1 MFARFS
7 FSDKLRKATGRR
19 ACSGARRRRRRFQSV
34 AGKEWAMERGEW
46 ILSFGKTQIH
56 LVFHSLIRIFAVEN
70 LYTMRKIVHYIIL
83 LTLVLS
89 ACTSPS
95 HEAMRQRLK
104 YVSDCNRADTVFTE
118 RWLSTVDSLV
128 AYFDRHGSANDRM
141 MAHYVQGR
149 VYHDMGEAPQALECY
164 QKAVEQADTT
174 SSDCDLHTLTAIY
187 GQLADLFDSQ
197 YLPDDEKQALQM
209 AEQTA
214 MKNNDTLAALKS
226 YELRIRPYFIE
237 GEKDSMLFI
246 MKNVR
251 KYYLQA
257 GDTTDAATAI
267 YAAISICL
275 DKHDYPEAKRLLDI
289 YEEGSGNFD
298 KDGNLLTGEMYYYDK
313 GRYLLAVG
321 QTFEAKNYFE
331 KILDSSLYEAR
342 FRGLLSVYERMGIAD
357 SISKYASLFAAAND
371 SSFMHVNQQQV
382 EQIRA
387 LYNYNRQK
395 QIAEKT
401 TAKLQKTRQERTVMA
416 IVMLLLVL
424 MAAVVIR
431 KIRHRNERAYIRLAK
446 EIEEKKRAL
455 AEAIDRLR
463 LLNYDHEKKM
473 KEKNLLQQSLD
484 ELHSE
489 QIFLMQ
495 QYQEMVR
502 EKNQEIDSLESNVK
516 VLESKLQQYASVDM
530 EAAFKR
536 TAIYKLFEKKRSPK
550 YANDLPKEKDWEE
563 LTALFRTY
571 FVSYY
576 SFIMITHRLPVNQFR
591 YCILLRLG
599 FDGTDIGV
607 LMNKDRDQRHNL
619 RRLIYEELFGI
630 PVQVRLLEE
639 KLKPYF

>member
-1 MFARFS
+1 M
-7 FSDKLRKATGRR
+7 KQK
-19 ACSGARRRRRRFQSV
+19 
-34 AGKEWAMERGEW
+34 W
-46 ILSFGKTQIH
+46 ILIT
-56 LVFHSLIRIFAVEN
+56 LVIFA
-70 LYTMRKIVHYIIL
+70 
-83 LTLVLS
+83 LT
-89 ACTSPS
+89 ACTSPD
-95 HEAMRQRLK
+95 HEAMRQRLQ

-118 RWLSTVDSLV
+118 RWLPTVDSLV
-128 AYFDRHGSANDRM
+128 NYFDRHGSANDRM

-164 QKAVEQADTT
+164 QKATEQADTT
-174 SSDCDLHTLTAIY
+174 SADCDFYTLTAIY
-187 GQLADLFDSQ
+187 GQMANLFHSQ
-197 YLPDDEKQALQM
+197 YLPDDEMQALICSQHF
-209 AEQTA
+209 AQ
-214 MKNNDTLAALKS
+214 NGNDTLGELIAF
-226 YELRIRPYFIE
+226 ELRIRPYCLL
-237 GEKDSMLFI
+237 KDTDSILI
-246 MKNVR
+246 IADHAYQ
-251 KYYLQA
+251 KYTNAHLANKSQLSLP
-257 GDTTDAATAI
+257 I
-267 YAAISICL
+267 IISISL
-275 DKHDYPEAKRLLDI
+275 DREEYRRAGNVIRL
-289 YEEGSGNFD
+289 YEKESDQFDVHGNIV
-298 KDGNLLTGEMYYYDK
+298 KGREIYYYDK
-313 GRYLLAVG
+313 GRYELAKG
-321 QTFEAKNYFE
+321 NTESAITYFNKTLHGGYDEAGY
-331 KILDSSLYEAR
+331 
-342 FRGLLSVYERMGIAD
+342 RGLLSVYEKLGKSD
-357 SISKYASLFAAAND
+357 SISKYAKLFAAAND
-371 SSFMHVNQQQV
+371 SSFLHVNQQQV

-401 TAKLQKTRQERTVMA
+401 TAKLQKARQERTVMA

-431 KIRHRNERAYIRLAK
+431 KMRHRNERAYIRLAK

-502 EKNQEIDSLESNVK
+502 EKNQEIDFLESNVK